1 MELESTLIILFV
13 AGFHSVKNSDAATA
27 RTLPSKENAAAKMGL
42 CLYDPTER
50 HLQLTLAALRSYGTP
65 LIRLSSFWL
74 IFGYLHT
81 HRRAHHQSVC

>member
-1 MELESTLIILFV
+1 MELDSTLIKPFV

-50 HLQLTLAALRSYGTP
+50 HLQLTLEALRSYGTHI
-65 LIRLSSFWL
+65 LN
-74 IFGYLHT
+74 
-81 HRRAHHQSVC
+81 SVSEQLTAICSTN